1 LPSVGLLSTSANSGL
16 HSQVGAAVCE
26 GDSPSN
32 VIIESVTPV
41 PAAGQQATIVL
52 RNTGGQ
58 LANITGWRL
67 FTGDAN
73 STAEQAQNV
82 LYIGDNARC
91 RPNGTLAS
99 GQALTF
105 RPRSEQNPCGFEFNL
120 SAT

>member
-1 LPSVGLLSTSANSGL
+1 
-16 HSQVGAAVCE
+16 
-26 GDSPSN
+26 
-32 VIIESVTPV
+32 VTPV

-67 FTGDAN
+67 FQTATRDAN
-73 STAEQAQNV
+73 ATEPPQNV

-120 SAT
+120 SGT